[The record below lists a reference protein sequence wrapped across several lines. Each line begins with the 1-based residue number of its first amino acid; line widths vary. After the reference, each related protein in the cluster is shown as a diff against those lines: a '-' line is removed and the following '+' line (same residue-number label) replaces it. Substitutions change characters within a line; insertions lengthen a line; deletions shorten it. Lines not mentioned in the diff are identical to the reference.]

1 MPSAFPLENGMPTL
15 LTLKQLNLPVKLVVF
30 NNNSLSFVELEMKA
44 AGFVDYGTDLVNPNF
59 AKLAQSADILG
70 IRVERPE
77 DLRLVL
83 TEALAHDGPAL
94 VDVVVNRQELAM
106 PPTINVEQALGFS
119 LYMIAPL

>member
-1 MPSAFPLENGMPTL
+1 MELYLVQHGAAKTEAEDPQRSLTEEGMRT
-15 LTLKQLNLPVKLVVF
+15 
-30 NNNSLSFVELEMKA
+30 VERMGEHLA
-44 AGFVDYGTDLVNPNF
+44 ALALALDTDLVNPNF